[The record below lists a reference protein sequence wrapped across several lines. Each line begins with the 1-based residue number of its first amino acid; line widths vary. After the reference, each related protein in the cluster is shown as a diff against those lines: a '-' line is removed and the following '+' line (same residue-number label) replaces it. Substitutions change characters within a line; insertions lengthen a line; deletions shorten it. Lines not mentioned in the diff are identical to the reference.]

1 MEHDG
6 SPSQPLPNPHL
17 GNEPL
22 PIAILGLGSTGRAYA
37 DALIDR
43 PEFHVVAAV
52 DPVIERARHA
62 IAGNGDGH
70 ALRSVHDLLDLAPTI
85 GLRAAIVCSPT
96 LTHVPSVTVLLDRGI
111 GVLCHPPL
119 APSRPSARMV
129 IDTARRSNAPL
140 LVALD
145 HRRSDDVAAAAD
157 LAATGALGEIRL
169 VRVHLRGSQPAEN
182 GILRELGT
190 VALDLVRALI
200 GPIRH
205 VTADATDVSDS
216 RTTTAQLLVR
226 TVGEVTASVVLSADS
241 ALAPGWDVLIEGS
254 DGALRLDADG
264 LSHYSGL
271 GWEQVCGPTSIVELR
286 SRHLDDFGRA
296 LRSGASTTA
305 FDEANTLAAVAVLEA
320 ARRSVDVGGWA
331 RVVGDEY
338 ALRS

>member
-6 SPSQPLPNPHL
+6 SPSSALPV
-17 GNEPL
+17 
-22 PIAILGLGSTGRAYA
+22 AILGVGTTGLAYA
-37 DALIDR
+37 DALVDH
-43 PEFHVVAAV
+43 PDLVLVAAV
-52 DPVIERARHA
+52 DPILERARFA
-62 IAGNGDGH
+62 LAGDPDGH
-70 ALRSVHDLLDLAPTI
+70 ALRSVHDLLDLAPSL

-140 LVALD
+140 LIALD
-145 HRRSDDVAAAAD
+145 HRRSDDVASAAD
-157 LAATGALGEIRL
+157 LAATGAIGEIRV
-169 VRVHLRGSQPAEN
+169 VRVHLRGSHPAEN

-190 VALDLVRALI
+190 VGIDLVRALI

-226 TVGEVTASVVLSADS
+226 SAGEITANVVLSADS

-254 DGALRLDADG
+254 DGALRLDGEG
-264 LSHYSGL
+264 LSRYSGL
-271 GWEQVCGPTSIVELR
+271 GWERICAPTSPAELR
-286 SRHLDDFGRA
+286 HRHLADLVSA
-296 LRSGASTTA
+296 LRSGATTSA
-305 FDEANTLAAVAVLEA
+305 FDETNTLAAVAVLEA
-320 ARRSVDVGGWA
+320 ARRSVDAGGWA
-331 RVVGDEY
+331 RVVGDQ
-338 ALRS
+338 LPVRV

>member
-6 SPSQPLPNPHL
+6 SPAD
-17 GNEPL
+17 PL

-37 DALIDR
+37 DALVDSG
-43 PEFHVVAAV
+43 EFRLVAAV
-52 DPVIERARHA
+52 DPVVERARHA
-62 IAGNGDGH
+62 IAGIADGH
-70 ALRSVHDLLDLAPTI
+70 ALRSVHDLLDLAPSLS
-85 GLRAAIVCSPT
+85 LRAAIVCSPT
-96 LTHVPSVTVLLDRGI
+96 VTHVPSVTVLLDRGI

-145 HRRSDDVAAAAD
+145 HRRSDDVAVAAD

-169 VRVHLRGSQPAEN
+169 VRVHLRGSQPADN

-190 VALDLVRALI
+190 VGLDLVRALI
-200 GPIRH
+200 GPVRH

-226 TVGEVTASVVLSADS
+226 TVGDVTANVVLSADS
-241 ALAPGWDVLIEGS
+241 ALAPGWEVLIEGS
-254 DGALRLDADG
+254 DGALRLDAEG
-264 LSHYSGL
+264 LSRYAGL
-271 GWEQVCGPTSIVELR
+271 GWEQVCGPTSVTELR
-286 SRHLDDFGRA
+286 GRHLSDFGRA
-296 LRSGASTTA
+296 LRSGATTTA

-320 ARRSVDVGGWA
+320 ARRSVEAGGWA
-331 RVVGDEY
+331 KVVGDNF
-338 ALRS
+338 ALRA

>member
-6 SPSQPLPNPHL
+6 SLR
-17 GNEPL
+17 GPL
-22 PIAILGLGSTGRAYA
+22 PIAILGVGSTGRAYA
-37 DALIDR
+37 DALIDH
-43 PEFHVVAAV
+43 PGFFLVAAV
-52 DPVIERARHA
+52 DPVVERARHA
-62 IAGNGDGH
+62 IAGIEHGH
-70 ALRSVHDLLDLAPTI
+70 ALRSVHDLLDLAPSL

-129 IDTARRSNAPL
+129 IDTARRSHAPL

-145 HRRSDDVAAAAD
+145 HRRADDVAVAAD
-157 LAATGALGEIRL
+157 LVATGALGEIRL

-190 VALDLVRALI
+190 VGLDLVRALI

-226 TVGEVTASVVLSADS
+226 TVGDTTANVVLSADS
-241 ALAPGWDVLIEGS
+241 ALAPGWEVLIEGA

-264 LSHYSGL
+264 LSRHSGL
-271 GWEQVCGPTSIVELR
+271 GWEVVRGPTPANELR
-286 SRHLDDFGRA
+286 RRHLGDLESA
-296 LRSGASTTA
+296 LRSGASTSA
-305 FDEANTLAAVAVLEA
+305 FNEANTLAAVGVLEA
-320 ARRSVDVGGWA
+320 ARRSVEAGGWA
-331 RVVGDEY
+331 KVVGDQY